1 MAMMFVD
8 VSKRH
13 QHAGDEQLRRDGL
26 MDESDRDDRGRFWR

>member
-13 QHAGDEQLRRDGL
+13 QHAGDEQLRRDRL
-26 MDESDRDDRGRFWR
+26 MDESDRDDRGRLGR